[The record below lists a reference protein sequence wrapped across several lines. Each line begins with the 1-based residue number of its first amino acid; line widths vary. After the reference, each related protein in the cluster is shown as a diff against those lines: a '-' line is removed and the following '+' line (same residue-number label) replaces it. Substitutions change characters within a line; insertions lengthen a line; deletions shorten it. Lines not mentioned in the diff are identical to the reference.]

1 MSAVETTGLID
12 VATVASGATVSA
24 VAINDAALKVQKARA
39 EGPLSYRIL
48 SFLGGLAMIVSNGL
62 AILDRFF
69 SFNVAGALIAIYGV
83 CFGVVITIIEGGWA
97 CPTRLQN
104 GIRHYAKFLE
114 YTWGR
119 GMLYFFVGS
128 LQASNWNILDWAV
141 GGFMMFVGFTSVS
154 VGAITAIKL
163 RRLRRSITTENELKK
178 QWQMADVDKNGTL
191 DIRELSIF
199 ASNAGLDM
207 TRNEIAAAFDA
218 MDRNFDEKVQ
228 FEEFYYWWT
237 GGKELTSVNV

>member
-1 MSAVETTGLID
+1 METTNLLNVASVAGK
-12 VATVASGATVSA
+12 ATVGAT
-24 VAINDAALKVQKARA
+24 AINEAAIKVQKARS

-48 SFLGGLAMIVSNGL
+48 SFLGGLAMIVSNGI

-83 CFGVVITIIEGGWA
+83 CFGVIITIIEGGWA

-114 YTWGR
+114 FTWGR

-141 GGFMMFVGFTSVS
+141 GGFMMFVGFTAVS
-154 VGAITAIKL
+154 VGAITAIKM
-163 RRLRRSITTENELKK
+163 RRLRLSISTEEEMKK
-178 QWQMADVDKNGTL
+178 QWQMADVDGNGSL
-191 DIRELSIF
+191 DIKELSIF
-199 ASNAGLDM
+199 ASNAGLNM

-218 MDRNFDEKVQ
+218 MDRNFDEKVRT
-228 FEEFYYWWT
+228 FCVEYFM
-237 GGKELTSVNV
+237 KFSVC

>member
-1 MSAVETTGLID
+1 METTNLLNVASVAGK
-12 VATVASGATVSA
+12 ATVGAT
-24 VAINDAALKVQKARA
+24 AINEAAIKVQKARS

-48 SFLGGLAMIVSNGL
+48 SFLGGLAMIVSNGI

-83 CFGVVITIIEGGWA
+83 CFGVIITIIEGGWA

-114 YTWGR
+114 FTWGR

-141 GGFMMFVGFTSVS
+141 GGFMMFVGFTAVS
-154 VGAITAIKL
+154 VGAITAIKM
-163 RRLRRSITTENELKK
+163 RRLRLSISTEEEMKK
-178 QWQMADVDKNGTL
+178 QWQMADVDGNGSL
-191 DIRELSIF
+191 DIKELSIF
-199 ASNAGLDM
+199 ASNAGLNM

-228 FEEFYYWWT
+228 FEEFHLWWT
-237 GGKELTSVNV
+237 GGESMTSVTV

>member
-1 MSAVETTGLID
+1 METTNLLNVASVAGK
-12 VATVASGATVSA
+12 ATVGAT
-24 VAINDAALKVQKARA
+24 AINEAAIKVQKARS

-48 SFLGGLAMIVSNGL
+48 SFLGGLAMIVSNGIS
-62 AILDRFF
+62 ILDRFF

-83 CFGVVITIIEGGWA
+83 CFGVIITIIEGGWA

-114 YTWGR
+114 FTWGR

-141 GGFMMFVGFTSVS
+141 GGFMMFVGFTAVS

-163 RRLRRSITTENELKK
+163 RRLRLSISTEEEMKK
-178 QWQMADVDKNGTL
+178 QWQMADVDGNGSL
-191 DIRELSIF
+191 DIKELSIF
-199 ASNAGLDM
+199 ASNAGLNM

-218 MDRNFDEKVQ
+218 MDRNFDEKVRT
-228 FEEFYYWWT
+228 FCVEYFM
-237 GGKELTSVNV
+237 KFSVC

>member
-1 MSAVETTGLID
+1 METTNLLNVASVAGK
-12 VATVASGATVSA
+12 ATVGAT
-24 VAINDAALKVQKARA
+24 AINEAAIKVQKARS

-48 SFLGGLAMIVSNGL
+48 SFLGGLAMIVSNGI

-83 CFGVVITIIEGGWA
+83 CFGVIITIIEGGWA

-114 YTWGR
+114 FTWGR

-141 GGFMMFVGFTSVS
+141 GGFMMFVGFTAVS
-154 VGAITAIKL
+154 VGAITAIKM
-163 RRLRRSITTENELKK
+163 RRLRLSISTEEELKK
-178 QWQMADVDKNGTL
+178 QWQMADVDGNGTL
-191 DIRELSIF
+191 DIKELSIF
-199 ASNAGLDM
+199 ASNAGLNM

-228 FEEFYYWWT
+228 FEEFYLWWT
-237 GGKELTSVNV
+237 GGKSMTSVTV

>member
-1 MSAVETTGLID
+1 METTNLLNVASVAGK
-12 VATVASGATVSA
+12 ATVGAT
-24 VAINDAALKVQKARA
+24 AINEAAIKVQKARS

-48 SFLGGLAMIVSNGL
+48 SFLGGLAMIVSNGI

-83 CFGVVITIIEGGWA
+83 CFGVIITIIEGGWA

-114 YTWGR
+114 FTWGR

-141 GGFMMFVGFTSVS
+141 GGFMMFVGFTAVS
-154 VGAITAIKL
+154 VGAITAIKM
-163 RRLRRSITTENELKK
+163 RRLRLSISTEEELKK
-178 QWQMADVDKNGTL
+178 QWQMADVDGNGTL
-191 DIRELSIF
+191 DIKELSIF
-199 ASNAGLDM
+199 ASNAGLNM

-218 MDRNFDEKVQ
+218 MDRNFDEKVRT
-228 FEEFYYWWT
+228 FCVEYFM
-237 GGKELTSVNV
+237 KFSVC